1 VHPLALGWCAAL
13 VALTLFYDRRR
24 LRIPAFLQ
32 AGGPYLLAAAAWGA
46 YIAEAPA
53 LWWTQFSHNAGDR
66 VLAGSVWDN
75 LYAQTVERYVWMFG
89 MSPDTH
95 GLSHLKIVALVIYV
109 AGLVGA
115 LATPSIRKRE
125 GYRALMVI
133 WLVSS
138 LTMAAVDK
146 EIHHF
151 YLLHFMLPIVA
162 LLAVWLTAEW
172 QQGGARR
179 WLAAGLAAVLTLVQV
194 SVFVSR
200 YRADQYDNLYL
211 SSVAY
216 LKDHLEPQDQIFGSA
231 ELAFELGFDGRVI
244 DDYRLGY
251 KSGKQARFVVLDHNR
266 YQEWIPAL
274 QPQEPDA
281 YRQIRDML
289 DHRYRVVFKNA
300 GYEIY
305 ERIVS

>member
-1 VHPLALGWCAAL
+1 VY
-13 VALTLFYDRRR
+13 YDRRR
-24 LRIPAFLQ
+24 IRISSVLL
-32 AGGPYLLAAAAWGA
+32 AGIPYLVAAAAWGA

-66 VLAGSVWDN
+66 MLTGSLWAN
-75 LYAQTVERYVWMFG
+75 LYAQTFERYVWMFG
-89 MSPDTH
+89 MAPETH
-95 GLSHLKIVALVIYV
+95 GLSHLKIIALAIYV

-115 LATPSIRKRE
+115 LATPSIRRHQ

-133 WLVSS
+133 WLASS

-146 EIHHF
+146 EIHYF
-151 YLLHFMLPIVA
+151 YLLHFMLPIIA
-162 LLAVWLTAEW
+162 LLAVWLTTEW
-172 QQGGARR
+172 QQGAARR
-179 WLAAGLAAVLTLVQV
+179 WVVAGLVAALILVQA

-200 YRADQYDNLYL
+200 FRANQYGLYV

-216 LKDHLEPQDQIFGSA
+216 LKGHMEPQDQIFGSA

-289 DHRYRVVFKNA
+289 DHRYHVVFKNA

-305 ERIVS
+305 ERSAS